1 MYGRAT
7 ILCSYKVRPYAG
19 QSQRDGKFENSLN
32 FKIFLTCI
40 GALYV
45 ENGYGYELHILCVY
59 ATYPY
64 LPSL

>member
-1 MYGRAT
+1 M
-7 ILCSYKVRPYAG
+7 AG

-45 ENGYGYELHILCVY
+45 ENGYGLRAPYLLCVRY
-59 ATYPY
+59 IPVPTDPVIGKTWTCI
-64 LPSL
+64 L

>member
-45 ENGYGYELHILCVY
+45 ENGYG
-59 ATYPY
+59 
-64 LPSL
+64 

>member
-7 ILCSYKVRPYAG
+7 ILCSYKVGPYAG
-19 QSQRDGKFENSLN
+19 QSQRDGKFENSIN

-45 ENGYGYELHILCVY
+45 ENG
-59 ATYPY
+59 
-64 LPSL
+64 